1 MNIVNISCYVSLLF
15 LAFICFLDFKRNIP
29 KQKPALPFNI
39 ALSLFLI
46 ANTVLYIGLLP
57 LLAGIELNFK
67 TYHFYWGG
75 GNNQT
80 LFSYRSISPLIIAVL
95 YFGFGKAKLEIGNK
109 EFSFYSGILSIF
121 RSMFPRSLGVSHK
134 LDQCIDNLNNE
145 KDKLFRTI
153 ENFQMIAETYNW
165 QLYKDEWKEINNTKT
180 MMEDEIEFLMDIRKR
195 LDSRIVKQKDIKFI
209 REKIIA
215 QIETARV
222 KINEKL
228 KAYLRKIISSNVFHE
243 KSFLEIIEYIDIN
256 KPHEIVEKSSSN
268 YIARAFGISF
278 LCGILLST
286 VFSYTLDNYRPT
298 QGILYLVT
306 AFFFFLSIFSFLRKF
321 KSSMDG
327 FSYSLMIGAL
337 GGLIGHTAYNLI
349 AGRLTLPGNDPF
361 SVETLVSILSLSI
374 RGVVIGTLCAVIA
387 FLFKNKINS
396 VIESTFSKYL
406 LISISG
412 GFAVIGSAFIFSDYS
427 DMQNSL
433 LTEISRHFFT
443 GAIAL
448 MGIAFV
454 AGLFEQE
461 PAAESHSAKEEVEV
475 KESDKNTESQ
485 VTEERVAEKETVEK
499 ADNSIKLRKVS

>member
-1 MNIVNISCYVSLLF
+1 MNIVNISCYVSLL
-15 LAFICFLDFKRNIP
+15 LLGFICYLDFRKNIP
-29 KQKPALPFNI
+29 KQKPALPFNV
-39 ALSLFLI
+39 ALFLFFI

-67 TYHFYWGG
+67 TYQFFLKGG
-75 GNNQT
+75 ENQT

-109 EFSFYSGILSIF
+109 ELSFYSGILSVF

-134 LDQCIDNLNNE
+134 LDQCIAKLNNE
-145 KDKLFRTI
+145 KDKLFGTI
-153 ENFQMIAETYNW
+153 ENFQTIAETYNW
-165 QLYKDEWKEINNTKT
+165 QLYKDEWKEINNTKK
-180 MMEDEIEFLMDIRKR
+180 MMEDEIEFLMDIRNS
-195 LDSRIVKQKDIKFI
+195 LDSNIVQQKDIENT
-209 REKIIA
+209 REKIIK
-215 QIETARV
+215 QIEKARV

-243 KSFLEIIEYIDIN
+243 KSFLEIIEYIDIS
-256 KPHEIVEKSSSN
+256 KPHEIVEKSDSN
-268 YIARAFGISF
+268 YVARAFGISF

-286 VFSYTLDNYRPT
+286 VLSYTLDNYNPT
-298 QGILYLVT
+298 EGILYLVT

-321 KSSMDG
+321 EFSIEG
-327 FSYSLMIGAL
+327 FSYSLIIGAL
-337 GGLIGHTAYNLI
+337 GGLIGHMAYNLI
-349 AGRLTLPGNDPF
+349 AGELTLPDNEPI
-361 SVETLVSILSLSI
+361 SVKTLISIINLSI
-374 RGVVIGTLCAVIA
+374 RGVVIGTLSAAIA

-396 VIESTFSKYL
+396 VIESTFLKYL

-412 GFAVIGSAFIFSDYS
+412 GIAVIGSALIFLEYS
-427 DMQNSL
+427 NLQSSL

-461 PAAESHSAKEEVEV
+461 PE
-475 KESDKNTESQ
+475 TESQ
-485 VTEERVAEKETVEK
+485 TVTEAVEEKETGEK
-499 ADNSIKLRKVS
+499 TDNSIKFRKAS